1 MNAALL
7 AAVARVG
14 PGLLAITLAAAG
26 GPRVESTPGPEATMH
41 TTPID
46 ADTLPAMRIE
56 RTGHGPPV
64 VLIGGGLTG
73 WASWEPHAE
82 RLAATREVIRLQL
95 LSVQYGL
102 EDRPLPD
109 GYSIR
114 AESRALAAALDA
126 AEVTGPV
133 DLAAWS
139 YGALVALDF
148 ALDHPE
154 RVRTLTL
161 IEPPA
166 LWTLPDHGSALPDV
180 RELEALTRVVEGD
193 DVSIDALVTFLNTV
207 ALVPPGVKPDS
218 LPQWESWVRHRRS
231 LRANTAPFVHSD
243 DPARLRA
250 FPRPVLLVTG
260 EGTSPFLRAVH
271 DTLAATLP
279 DARVLELPGGH
290 APHLVA
296 MDAFLEALAAFQE
309 GASSRDAGPEVVTS
323 RDGTPI
329 AYWRGGSGPALLLVH
344 GATADHTT
352 TWRLVREELERRFT
366 VYAMDRRGRGGSGDA
381 PDYEPQREAE
391 DVAAVVDAIGVP
403 VAVLGHSY
411 GALAALEAARLTPNI
426 DRLILYEGVPLRG
439 ADDHPAGLDQRFA
452 TLLNAGNMEG
462 LLLTLY
468 RDLVGMSPD
477 EIEILRGQHDAWAR
491 RLANAPTLPREL
503 AGERD
508 YVFQPERFAS
518 MRAPTLLLVGE
529 DSPPRELRNARGVAA
544 ALPDARVVVMPGQ
557 QHAAMYTAPDAFV
570 AEVVRFLEATP

>member
-1 MNAALL
+1 MNTALL

-14 PGLLAITLAAAG
+14 PGLLAIPLVAAG
-26 GPRVESTPGPEATMH
+26 GPRVESTAGPEATMH
-41 TTPID
+41 ITPID
-46 ADTLPAMRIE
+46 IDTVPRMQTERI
-56 RTGHGPPV
+56 GHGPPV

-95 LSVQYGL
+95 LNVQYGL

-114 AESRALAAALDA
+114 AESRAMAAALDVALDA
-126 AEVTGPV
+126 ADRTVPV

-180 RELEALTRVVEGD
+180 QQLKALSRVVEGV
-193 DVSIDALVTFLNTV
+193 DVSIDALVAFLNTV
-207 ALVPPGVKPDS
+207 ALVPPGQEPDS
-218 LPQWESWVRHRRS
+218 LPQWESWVLHRRS

-279 DARVLELPGGH
+279 GARVLELPGGH

-296 MDAFLEALAAFQE
+296 MDRFLEALAGFQE
-309 GASSRDAGPEVVTS
+309 GASRRDAGRELVTS
-323 RDGTPI
+323 RDGTRI
-329 AYWRGGSGPALLLVH
+329 AYWRSGSGPALCCWSMAPLPITPPPGGSCARSWSGGSPSTPWTGEA
-344 GATADHTT
+344 GAAAAMRRTT
-352 TWRLVREELERRFT
+352 RHVWRRRTWR
-366 VYAMDRRGRGGSGDA
+366 
-381 PDYEPQREAE
+381 P
-391 DVAAVVDAIGVP
+391 
-403 VAVLGHSY
+403 
-411 GALAALEAARLTPNI
+411 
-426 DRLILYEGVPLRG
+426 
-439 ADDHPAGLDQRFA
+439 
-452 TLLNAGNMEG
+452 
-462 LLLTLY
+462 
-468 RDLVGMSPD
+468 
-477 EIEILRGQHDAWAR
+477 W
-491 RLANAPTLPREL
+491 
-503 AGERD
+503 
-508 YVFQPERFAS
+508 
-518 MRAPTLLLVGE
+518 
-529 DSPPRELRNARGVAA
+529 
-544 ALPDARVVVMPGQ
+544 
-557 QHAAMYTAPDAFV
+557 
-570 AEVVRFLEATP
+570 